1 MSDAY
6 GAWTLEELEK
16 LQRSFERIFA
26 QQNLKNIGE
35 SRIKLYTNLWNWLFI
50 CRRQLYRDRIFC
62 GLKRDENLNVI
73 RDENGHI
80 EFLEKPRVFKRLVG
94 LNDDHLYQKLLLDR
108 MHPMY
113 QEFIIMLGNGDETKG
128 KDVLRKKLAK
138 EEYALSTEAVEH
150 ARAKIFRELQADI
163 EFMRRKI
170 LEKHGEFDGEKDAN
184 LLVLNRTN
192 GYFTLGMKK
201 WLNADYED
209 RLADARL
216 GKQRIDQWSEDGWS
230 RDRAKIQIDFY
241 CREWIGENGADRFVL
256 FDNVTEDVIKPDDF
270 KALLTRYVPFIPK
283 CGDLYAK
290 YELAMWGT
298 TSGNIGGD
306 S

>member
-1 MSDAY
+1 MY
-6 GAWTLEELEK
+6 LETW
-16 LQRSFERIFA
+16 QREIQRGLDFIYT
-26 QQNLKNIGE
+26 QQYLKSAIE
-35 SRIKLYTNLWNWLFI
+35 SEIKFYTNLWNWLFI
-50 CRRQLYRDRIFC
+50 CRRQLYRDRIYC

-113 QEFIIMLGNGDETKG
+113 QEFITMLGNGDEIKG

-138 EEYALSTEAVEH
+138 EEYALSTEAVEY
-150 ARAKIFRELQADI
+150 ARAKIFRELQADA
-163 EFMRRKI
+163 EFMRKNI
-170 LEKHGEFDGEKDAN
+170 AEEGGDIDEKQLEG
-184 LLVLNRTN
+184 LLTLKRTN

-216 GKQRIDQWSEDGWS
+216 GKQRIDEWSEDEWS

-256 FDNVTEDVIKPDDF
+256 FDNVTEDIIKPDDF

-298 TSGNIGGD
+298 TSGNIGGN